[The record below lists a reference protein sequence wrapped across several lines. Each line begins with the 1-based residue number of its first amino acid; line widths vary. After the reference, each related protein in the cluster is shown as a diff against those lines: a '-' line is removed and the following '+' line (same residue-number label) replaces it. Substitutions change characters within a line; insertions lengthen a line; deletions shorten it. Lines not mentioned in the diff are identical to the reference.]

1 MRLFGNALS
10 GNTYK
15 IRLLCAQLGIEC
27 AFVPVDIFQGES
39 RTPDFQARNPIGQT
53 PVLELADGRNLAES
67 NAILTFLAE
76 GSPLYPSEPFQR
88 AEVLAWMFF
97 EQNQVM
103 PNIAWA
109 RFIRRFLP
117 DDHAMRARLPVLDE
131 GGRMALAVLE
141 RVLSDRPFATGNA
154 YTLADI
160 ALYGYGH
167 TAPEADID
175 LAVYPQVRAWLERI
189 AAQPRHVTMA
199 AAYADAA

>member
-1 MRLFGNALS
+1 MRLHGHPLS

-15 IRLLCAQLGIEC
+15 VRLLLALPGRQ
-27 AFVPVDIFQGES
+27 ATFVPVDIFAGEN
-39 RTPDFQARNPIGQT
+39 RTEDFLALNPIGQT
-53 PVLELADGRNLAES
+53 PVLALAAGRVVSES
-67 NAILTFLAE
+67 NAILCFLSA
-76 GSPLYPSEPFQR
+76 GTRFRPVDPFQEAR
-88 AEVLAWMFF
+88 ALAWMFF